1 MVAKNRLIARIEELR
16 TAPAPDDPAWY
27 GAMREAVDA
36 LDALLR
42 PYTDHDRER
51 WGDTGRDRYVTRVR
65 ERWPSV
71 LGHTLR
77 GA

>member
-1 MVAKNRLIARIEELR
+1 MVAKIRLIARIEELR

-51 WGDTGRDRYVTRVR
+51 WGVTGRDRYVTRVR

-71 LGHTLR
+71 LGRTLR